1 MLAHARA
8 GAAYFGPVPGA
19 VRVAVIGYGLG
30 GSVFHAPLIA
40 ATPGMELGA
49 IVTSDPQRR
58 TAASSRYP
66 GARLVE
72 SVGDL
77 LSDPTGWDLVVVTTP
92 NATHY
97 PVARAVL
104 SSGIAV
110 VVDKPVT
117 PTSAEAEQLEAL
129 ARRQGVSV
137 IPYHNRRWDGD
148 YLTVKELVSSGQLGQ
163 IWRFESRFERWKPG
177 PPAPG
182 WKHDPSQAGGG
193 ILYDLGSHLVDQ
205 ALQLFGPPQSVYSE
219 AAHHTS
225 PLDDDTF
232 VALGYGEGPAVH
244 LWVSSTA
251 ASLGPRF
258 RVLGSRGSYLKFGLD
273 PQEDALRSGGTPG
286 SPAWGSE
293 PPERWGVMGTVE
305 ATEPVPTRSGAYHQ
319 FYAGVA
325 RHLTEGAP
333 PPVTMAEALAGLR
346 VLEAAVESARSRRV
360 VGLGGSGGPL
370 SPSAAAP

>member
-1 MLAHARA
+1 M
-8 GAAYFGPVPGA
+8 
-19 VRVAVIGYGLG
+19 IGYGLG

-40 ATPGMELGA
+40 ATPGLELGA

-58 TAASSRYP
+58 TAASARYP
-66 GARLVE
+66 GVRLVA
-72 SVGDL
+72 SVEEL
-77 LSDPTGWDLVVVTTP
+77 LSDPAGWDLVVVTTP
-92 NATHY
+92 NATHF
-97 PVARAVL
+97 PVAWAVL
-104 SSGIAV
+104 SAGFPV

-148 YLTVKELVSSGQLGQ
+148 YLTVEELVSSGRLGQ
-163 IWRFESRFERWKPG
+163 VWRFESRFERWKPG

-182 WKHDPSQAGGG
+182 SWKHDPSQAGGG

-205 ALQLFGPPQSVYSE
+205 ALQLFGPPTSVYSE
-219 AAHHTS
+219 AARHTS

-273 PQEDALRSGGTPG
+273 PQEDALRSGGDPA
-286 SPAWGSE
+286 SPAWGTE
-293 PPERWGVMGTVE
+293 PPERWGVVGAGE
-305 ATEPVPTRSGAYHQ
+305 ETEPVPTRSGAYQQ

-325 RHLTEGAP
+325 RHLTEEGAP
-333 PPVTMAEALAGLR
+333 PPVTMAEAVVGLR
-346 VLEAAVESARSRRV
+346 VLEAAAESARTRRV
-360 VGLGGSGGPL
+360 VGFGGSRGPL